1 MKKLTLA
8 AVAAAL
14 ILSTATVSAQH
25 RMPRHHYSNHNNHN
39 VAAWVIPTLVTSLIV
54 YGVTRPEPVVLTPA
68 PVEPVIIVTSQDPL
82 YRKVEVYDPACYCVK
97 QIYVQVIKEIK

>member
-8 AVAAAL
+8 AVTAAL

-25 RMPRHHYSNHNNHN
+25 RIPRHNYSNHN
-39 VAAWVIPTLVTSLIV
+39 VAAWVIPTLVTSFIV
-54 YGVTRPEPVVLTPA
+54 YGVTRPEPVVLAPA
-68 PVEPVIIVTSQDPL
+68 LIEPVVIVTSQDPL